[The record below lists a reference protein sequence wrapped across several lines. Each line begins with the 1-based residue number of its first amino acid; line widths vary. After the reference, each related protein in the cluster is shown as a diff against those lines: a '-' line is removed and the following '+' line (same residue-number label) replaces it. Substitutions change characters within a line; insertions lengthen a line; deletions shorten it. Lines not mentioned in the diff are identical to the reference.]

1 MDVFHCGRYRY
12 IEIEYIQQNQNF
24 KARTSVPSYNSSIP
38 GQYLLIHSCE
48 DISFIPPFASV
59 SETKKSFKG
68 QVDPPYWG
76 DGLSHSL
83 ILDFRPSPHDAEH
96 VLQWLHAPQLPST
109 KKENYENLHDGK
121 ETCE

>member
-1 MDVFHCGRYRY
+1 MYTTTSELSHFTG
-12 IEIEYIQQNQNF
+12 I

-48 DISFIPPFASV
+48 YISFIPPFASV

-109 KKENYENLHDGK
+109 EKENYENLHDGK
-121 ETCE
+121 ETCEY